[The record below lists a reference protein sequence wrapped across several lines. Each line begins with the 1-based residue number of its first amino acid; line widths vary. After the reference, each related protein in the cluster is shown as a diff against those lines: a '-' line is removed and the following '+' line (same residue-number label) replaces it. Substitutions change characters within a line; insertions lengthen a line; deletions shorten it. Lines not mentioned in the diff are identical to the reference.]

1 MGAIDLRTFAN
12 FSIPP
17 EFRSPP
23 LRPPPQK
30 KARRASSN
38 QLSTLLPLIT
48 VCVANLLLL
57 SPRSALT
64 RRSTCSFETIDGK
77 KSYDDPPHTN
87 RVIRLDKMFRK
98 LHGYSPMV
106 NLVALVAMT
115 SFLAQGS
122 IKRRADLCSKPQSED
137 DWLELRLS
145 KPGPGYKQLQ
155 SLCVINFLLYIL
167 IA

>member
-1 MGAIDLRTFAN
+1 LVFRALSRPKFAVLQSAIFPIYFTPQTALPVVFALDFPGMTTTSGAARA
-12 FSIPP
+12 
-17 EFRSPP
+17 SP
-23 LRPPPQK
+23 
-30 KARRASSN
+30 SSN

-106 NLVALVAMT
+106 NLVALVA
-115 SFLAQGS
+115 
-122 IKRRADLCSKPQSED
+122 
-137 DWLELRLS
+137 
-145 KPGPGYKQLQ
+145 
-155 SLCVINFLLYIL
+155 
-167 IA
+167 